1 MATHDLVRIMIPAV
15 GELGLS
21 GDRRD
26 CNGREGCK
34 RKKVGQHG
42 ERQRGTRGGEDVME
56 EMKKRVCGAKKLP
69 YFKGGIGFGRGVYQ
83 SPQHNR

>member
-1 MATHDLVRIMIPAV
+1 MARSSMATHDLVRIMIPAV

-42 ERQRGTRGGEDVME
+42 ER
-56 EMKKRVCGAKKLP
+56 
-69 YFKGGIGFGRGVYQ
+69 
-83 SPQHNR
+83 